1 MDSRELRV
9 SISNMVFKLPED
21 STQLK
26 KIWKYFKLRLLK
38 KISIFPDDK
47 NLANKVL
54 KGYYSKSGIPL
65 LVN

>member
-1 MDSRELRV
+1 
-9 SISNMVFKLPED
+9 MVFKLPED

-38 KISIFPDDK
+38 KISIFPDDE

-54 KGYYSKSGIPL
+54 KGYY
-65 LVN
+65 VNQVFPSL

>member
-38 KISIFPDDK
+38 KISIFPDDE

-54 KGYYSKSGIPL
+54 KGYY
-65 LVN
+65 VNQVFPSL